1 VEIIGQASLRIG
13 AITRDLKRTLQR
25 SVNDALQGLKAPRKN
40 ALTELQR
47 ELNKG
52 ELDLANASRKQAAAQ
67 KTAADAESELVKI
80 RKDDRA
86 TTEQL
91 AAAEE
96 KHRHSALSLRVAT
109 DELNVAQ
116 QKHRTLQERLR
127 RGNID
132 LERDNNR
139 VSRSLGLLAKS
150 FGGVFSGLA
159 SAGGQASKLALIGV
173 AAGGAVAGVT
183 SLTVGVGALVAALA
197 QAAGAAGLLPAVLA
211 GKWAVVGTAKLALV
225 GFDDALKAV
234 ASGDAAKLNEALKDM
249 APSAAAFVR
258 QIDKIKPS
266 FDRMRMNVQ
275 QRAFAGLA
283 ATLQPLAERYLPQ
296 ANRLFTGIAA
306 SMNQAARETIRMAM
320 SAQALR
326 DTQTTVTNLRSSA
339 SSLAPAFA
347 PAVRA
352 IMDVV
357 TVGSTFLPRLAA
369 SFSSSIQG
377 VSARITEMAQ
387 NGELEAFFQRALDT
401 LSQLGRIAGAI
412 GGVLS
417 GVFHAAE
424 SAGGGLLDNIERLT
438 ASLSRFVNSAR
449 GQSALTGFF
458 QAMRTITAALMPV
471 LLQLAT
477 IIGTTLAPIIA
488 NLAATI
494 LPALLPALAAFGR
507 LLAAAAPL
515 IDAVAQVLAAL
526 LTALAPVIDM
536 FAQAITDV
544 MPQLLPAFMAL
555 GEALVQLIT
564 AAAPLIP
571 LFVQIIAALLPILPP
586 IIQLAAALIPA
597 LVVVVQALMPVLQA
611 LVAAFVAV
619 MPVVT
624 AVAQVILAVLLPPI
638 RLIAAVITGV
648 VNVAVGIFNF
658 FAGAIRAGVQ
668 KIISFIGFLGSIPGR
683 VAGFFQRMRD
693 GAVQRAISL
702 VNWVKGLPGR
712 ILSGLANLGSMLLQA
727 GVNAIQGLLNGLKN
741 AAGAVIDWIKGLAGD
756 IIDGVLGIFGISSP
770 SKVFHEIGLNVG
782 RGLIRGIQVITPK
795 VLSATNAMAA
805 QVTAGARVSTG
816 VDMAALTAS
825 GLGVLDPAPPAGS
838 DGASSDDLADAV
850 ARGMEQVTVVV
861 SATEVTSK
869 VNRVN
874 RSNARR

>member
-1 VEIIGQASLRIG
+1 VQIIGEASLRIG
-13 AITRDLKRTLQR
+13 AITRDLRRTLQR
-25 SVNDALQGLKAPRKN
+25 SINDALSGLKAPKKN

-47 ELNKG
+47 ELNRG
-52 ELDLANASRKQAAAQ
+52 ELDLANATRKHTAAQ
-67 KTAADAESELVKI
+67 VAAVDAEKELVAL
-80 RKDDRA
+80 RKNDKA

-91 AAAEE
+91 AAAGE
-96 KHRHSALSLRVAT
+96 KHHHSLLSLRVAT

-116 QKHRTLQERLR
+116 GKHRSLLERLR

-139 VSRSLGLLAKS
+139 VSRSLGVLAKS

-159 SAGGQASKLALIGV
+159 GVGGQASKLALIGV

-183 SLTVGVGALVAALA
+183 SLTVGVGALVAALG

-234 ASGDAAKLNEALKDM
+234 ASGDAAKLNEALKNM
-249 APSAAAFVR
+249 APSAQAFVR

-266 FDRMRMNVQ
+266 FDAMRMDVQ

-283 ATLQPLAERYLPQ
+283 SSLQPLADRYLPQ
-296 ANRLFTGIAA
+296 ANRLFVGIAG

-320 SAQALR
+320 SGEALKN
-326 DTQTTVTNLRSSA
+326 TQTTVGNLRASA
-339 SSLAPAFA
+339 ANLAPAFA
-347 PAVRA
+347 PAVQA
-352 IMDVV
+352 IMNVV
-357 TVGSTFLPRLAA
+357 SVGSTFLPKLTA
-369 SFSSSIQG
+369 SFASGIQG
-377 VSARITEMAQ
+377 MSARITEMAR

-401 LSQLGRIAGAI
+401 IAQLGRIAGNV
-412 GGVLS
+412 GGILS
-417 GVFHAAE
+417 GVFNAAKG
-424 SAGGGLLDNIERLT
+424 AGGGLLANLEQLT
-438 ASLSRFVNSAR
+438 AKLSEFVNSAR

-471 LLQLAT
+471 LLQVAT

-488 NLAATI
+488 NLAATV
-494 LPALLPALAAFGR
+494 LPALLPVLQAFGT
-507 LLAAAAPL
+507 LLSAAAPL
-515 IDAVAQVLAAL
+515 IDVLAETLAGL
-526 LTALAPVIDM
+526 LVAFAPVIEM

-564 AAAPLIP
+564 AAAPLLP
-571 LFVQIIAALLPILPP
+571 LFVQLFAALLPILPP
-586 IIQLAAALIPA
+586 IIQLATALLPV
-597 LVVVVQALMPVLQA
+597 LVTIIQALMPVISA
-611 LVAAFVAV
+611 LVTAFTAV

-624 AVAQVILAVLLPPI
+624 AVATVIANILLPPI
-638 RLIAAVITGV
+638 RLIAAVITAV

-658 FAGAIRAGVQ
+658 FAGAIRSGVQ
-668 KIISFIGFLGSIPGR
+668 KIISFIGFLGSIPGK

-693 GAVQRAISL
+693 GAVQRAIAL

-741 AAGAVIDWIKGLAGD
+741 AAGAVLDWIKGLAGD

-770 SKVFHEIGLNVG
+770 SKVFHEIGMNVG
-782 RGLIRGIQVITPK
+782 RGLIRGIQAITPK
-795 VLSATNAMAA
+795 VVGATNTMAA
-805 QVTAGARVSTG
+805 QVTSGARVSTG
-816 VDMAALTAS
+816 VDMAAITPA
-825 GLGVLDPAPPAGS
+825 GLGVLDPAPPA
-838 DGASSDDLADAV
+838 DGAGVASEDLADAV
-850 ARGMEQVTVVV
+850 ARGMEQVVVV
-861 SATEVTSK
+861 ISATEITSK
-869 VNRVN
+869 VNRRN
-874 RSNARR
+874 RSDARR